1 MGGDIVGRLELPLP
15 DVGVSLE
22 SHAKEMQTRI
32 REQTPKEL
40 RSSIIVRAFKKGNE
54 TGLAIEYD
62 DRAENFVY
70 MAMEYPKGGRKKESV
85 VPR

>member
-1 MGGDIVGRLELPLP
+1 VGKLELPLP
-15 DVGVSLE
+15 DVGASLE
-22 SHAKEMQTRI
+22 SHAKEMQARI
-32 REQTPKEL
+32 REQTPNEF
-40 RSSIIVRAFKKGNE
+40 RNSIVVKVFKKGTK

-70 MAMEYPKGGRKKESV
+70 MAMEYPKGGGKKESV